1 MNSSYRGWLV
11 VLAGFGINLTLGIL
25 YTWSVFAKE
34 LTEKLQ
40 WTNTEATLPYTLAIA
55 MFALLM
61 WPAGRMQD
69 RYGARIVATVGGALC
84 GIGLIIASLYPSP
97 TMVMLSFGILTGS
110 GIGLAYA
117 AATPAAIK
125 WFPPEK
131 KGLITGIVVTGFGG
145 AAVYASP
152 LASYLLNTYGIQQSF
167 LILGIAFTVVS
178 VLLAQ
183 FLVPPPAQESTSPGA
198 GASAVTAQARQ
209 YSVSEMTRT
218 PQFYYLWFIFAC
230 IAMSG
235 LMVIGHAA
243 KIMSLS
249 GANWGFILV
258 AILAIA
264 NAGGRLMSGA
274 LSDKLGRTKTM
285 TFVFAPAAIVLGVLN
300 FLDSPYMIA
309 AALIVVGF
317 AYGASI
323 ALVPATTADY
333 YGTKNLGTNYG
344 VVFTGWGVGGVFGP
358 MLAGYMVDS
367 TGTYTVA
374 YIVAAALAAVATVLS
389 IMLKAPVEEPS
400 GKKALA

>member
-1 MNSSYRGWLV
+1 MNSSSRGWLV
-11 VLAGFGINLTLGIL
+11 VLAGLGINLTLGIL

-34 LTEKLQ
+34 LTETLN
-40 WTNTEATLPYTLAIA
+40 WTNTEATLPYTLAIG

-69 RYGARIVATVGGALC
+69 RFGARIVATVGGALC
-84 GIGLIIASLYPSP
+84 GLGLVIASLSLTP
-97 TMVMLSFGILTGS
+97 TTVMLAFGILTGA

-125 WFPPEK
+125 WFPPAK

-145 AAVYASP
+145 APIYASP
-152 LASYLLNTYGIQQSF
+152 LATYMLNNYGIQQSF
-167 LILGIAFTVVS
+167 LILGLSFMVIS

-183 FLVPPPAQESTSPGA
+183 LLVPPPTPKNTGA
-198 GASAVTAQARQ
+198 GATTAFQGHQ
-209 YSVSEMTRT
+209 YSVSEMVKTS
-218 PQFYYLWFIFAC
+218 QFYYLWLIFAC

-249 GANWGFILV
+249 GAQWGFILV
-258 AILAIA
+258 AILAVA
-264 NAGGRLMSGA
+264 NAGGRLASGA
-274 LSDKLGRTKTM
+274 LSDNLGRTKTM
-285 TFVFAPAAIVLGVLN
+285 TYVFAPAALVLVLLN
-300 FLDSPYMIA
+300 FIESPYMIA
-309 AALIVVGF
+309 SALIVIGF

-323 ALVPATTADY
+323 ALIPATTADY

-344 VVFTGWGVGGVFGP
+344 VIFTGWGVGGVFGP

-374 YIVAAALAAVATVLS
+374 YVVAAVLAAIATVLAA
-389 IMLKAPVEEPS
+389 MLKAPAEEK
-400 GKKALA
+400 GRKALA